1 MTMMIM
7 MIMFLFRSLPSS
19 FFFVVVVGFLL
30 QKKTHKKNK
39 WLKFSNWNCS
49 AFLHTMHCCIIIW
62 LICQQFSLLQTTTT
76 TTTTTLSFH
85 FWHLAAVKLPFLL
98 IIIEIADALDLYFTY
113 YAVSDMAAIIKMSL
127 QIHFL
132 FQLPLPSFL
141 SSLLHSIAFSYY

>member
-19 FFFVVVVGFLL
+19 FFSLL
-30 QKKTHKKNK
+30 SWVFCYKKKLIKKNK

-132 FQLPLPSFL
+132 FQLPFPSSLP
-141 SSLLHSIAFSYY
+141 SLLHSIAFSYY